1 MEPGSSKLSSPPLP
15 SCFSGH
21 AFLAFG
27 FVNSFWLEGI
37 ENGSEVREAFFYE
50 ETDYS
55 LLKIFWKEVVPGMKA
70 LRFWNMSIGHSGMNY

>member
-1 MEPGSSKLSSPPLP
+1 MEARSSKAFSPPLP

-27 FVNSFWLEGI
+27 FVNSLWLEGI

-50 ETDYS
+50 GD
-55 LLKIFWKEVVPGMKA
+55 
-70 LRFWNMSIGHSGMNY
+70 